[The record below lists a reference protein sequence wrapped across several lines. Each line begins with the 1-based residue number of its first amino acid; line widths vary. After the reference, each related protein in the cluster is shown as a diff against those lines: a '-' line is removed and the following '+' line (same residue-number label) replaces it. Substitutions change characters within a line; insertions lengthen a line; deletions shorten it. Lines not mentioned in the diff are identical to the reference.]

1 MKNTHSTFWDSKAI
15 KTFGSLGLAASMMSF
30 LLLLTLLGTL
40 EQMNMGI
47 YQVQKKYF
55 ESLFVTECFGYPIF
69 LPGGMLC
76 MVIFTL
82 NLMVGGIL
90 RLRLNKNNIGVF
102 IIHVGIALMMS
113 AGLVKLMAGQEGYL
127 RLLEGDKS
135 SEYVSHHE
143 WEIAVFEDVPG
154 EIKEYTLHE
163 RHWRHSDAKDTPEAL
178 VMSGN
183 ADLPFDL
190 HLDFMHDNC
199 MPEEIEPGN
208 SSMDSTYVLDGWT
221 LSARPM
227 DAENERN
234 LPGLRIWT
242 SPMGSND
249 AQEIS
254 EVSFLYGGQYLPWT
268 FQAEGKDHAVALRK
282 VRHSMPFSIEL
293 DNFEKVDYPGIS
305 MAKEFRSDVTQ
316 ASNGTSRKVR
326 IEMNDPLRDQGLI
339 LFQSSWGP
347 PNAKPGDTLY
357 SVFAVVHNP
366 SDHWPLYSCIIIGIG
381 MALTF
386 TQKFVAYGRRQS
398 KRRKESPD
406 EA

>member
-199 MPEEIEPGN
+199 MPEEIEAQEA
-208 SSMDSTYVLDGWT
+208 VVCKL
-221 LSARPM
+221 M
-227 DAENERN
+227 DATVSV
-234 LPGLRIWT
+234 L
-242 SPMGSND
+242 
-249 AQEIS
+249 QE
-254 EVSFLYGGQYLPWT
+254 V
-268 FQAEGKDHAVALRK
+268 
-282 VRHSMPFSIEL
+282 
-293 DNFEKVDYPGIS
+293 
-305 MAKEFRSDVTQ
+305 
-316 ASNGTSRKVR
+316 
-326 IEMNDPLRDQGLI
+326 
-339 LFQSSWGP
+339 
-347 PNAKPGDTLY
+347 
-357 SVFAVVHNP
+357 
-366 SDHWPLYSCIIIGIG
+366 
-381 MALTF
+381 
-386 TQKFVAYGRRQS
+386 
-398 KRRKESPD
+398 
-406 EA
+406 